1 MAENGK
7 KLTTGE
13 FSKIT
18 GIPVST
24 ITQMLRQGK
33 ILGEKNRGKWGIF
46 ESELQ
51 KSPMVTRTDRGE
63 LSENLGSV
71 FNTPAVAGK
80 GYDIETFVRM
90 TYLTEKGVRQWL
102 KTGRLSGSAD
112 ADGNFLVD
120 ASNLDRPELQHLLRK

>member
-7 KLTTGE
+7 ALTTGE

-33 ILGEKNRGKWGIF
+33 IQGEKKSGKWAIF

-51 KSPMVTRTDRGE
+51 KTPMVTRKDRGE
-63 LSENLGSV
+63 LSESLIPG
-71 FNTPAVAGK
+71 FTTPAVGGK
-80 GYDIETFVRM
+80 GYDIETFAQM

-102 KTGRLSGSAD
+102 KAGRLSGGAD
-112 ADGNFLVD
+112 ADGNVFVD
-120 ASNLDRPELQHLLRK
+120 AANLDRPELQHLLRK